1 MIAKAGAGRS
11 DQRRH
16 LWHTRRRPTG
26 GARQTNRRIAGTALL
41 LFATGVAG
49 CGSDSS
55 STAPTSF
62 DLVFRVET
70 VGVNID
76 TDGYTL
82 TLNGGNPVPL
92 PSNGETTVPDIPFA
106 SQQYEIGGLAP
117 NCRLVAQSPTGILQ
131 FSLDDSAYQ
140 IAVLCLTPDP
150 GSIVYVYT
158 QPGGQLRRRNAF
170 GGALEL
176 FPLDATSAAATAD
189 GTRMAFSQDGDIW
202 IVGWDGVDARNV
214 TNTIGIVEE
223 RPDWSPGGDR
233 IVYEY
238 ADEIGGTGTQDV
250 HIMTADGLDTVNLTP
265 DTGESNEAEPAWSSD
280 GSRIVFRSDRSDA
293 PGLYTI
299 TPEGRELTRLT
310 DGALD
315 VNPRWSPDGSR
326 IVFGRFLDPDS
337 GGTGFELF
345 TIAPDG
351 TGLTQL
357 TDNADYN
364 TTDADWSPDGQW
376 MVIASRLLS
385 GSGLYDLYS
394 MSPDGRDIVRLTFL
408 EGAGLPR
415 WIP

>member
-1 MIAKAGAGRS
+1 MTTKAGAGRS
-11 DQRRH
+11 GQRRH
-16 LWHTRRRPTG
+16 LQHPRRRPTG
-26 GARQTNRRIAGTALL
+26 GARQTTGRIAGMALL

-49 CGSDSS
+49 CGSES
-55 STAPTSF
+55 STAPASF

-70 VGVNID
+70 IGVNID

-82 TLNGGNPVPL
+82 TLDGGNPIPL
-92 PSNGETTVPDIPFA
+92 PSNGETTVPDVPFA
-106 SQQYEIGGLAP
+106 SLEYEIGGLAP
-117 NCRLVAQSPTGILQ
+117 NCRLVAQSHTGILQ
-131 FSLDDSAYQ
+131 FSLDDSMYQ
-140 IAVLCLTPDP
+140 IAVLCLTQDP

-158 QPGGQLRRRNAF
+158 QPGGQLRRRSAF

-176 FPLDATSAAATAD
+176 FPFEATSVAATAD
-189 GTRMAFSQDGDIW
+189 RTRMAFSEAGDIW

-265 DTGESNEAEPAWSSD
+265 GTGESNETEPAWSSD

-310 DGALD
+310 DGGLD

-326 IVFGRFLDPDS
+326 IVFGRYLDPDS

-345 TIAPDG
+345 TIASDG

-357 TDNADYN
+357 TDNPDYN

-376 MVIASRLLS
+376 MVIASRFLS
-385 GSGLYDLYS
+385 GSGVYDLYS

>member
-1 MIAKAGAGRS
+1 MTKAGAGRS
-11 DQRRH
+11 GQRRH
-16 LWHTRRRPTG
+16 LRHPRRRPTG
-26 GARQTNRRIAGTALL
+26 DARQTYGRIAGMALL

-55 STAPTSF
+55 TAPTSF

-70 VGVNID
+70 IGVNID

-82 TLNGGNPVPL
+82 TLNEGNPIPL
-92 PSNGETTVPDIPFA
+92 PPNGETTVPDVPFA
-106 SQQYEIGGLAP
+106 NLEYEIGGLAP

-131 FSLDDSAYQ
+131 FSLDDSMYQ
-140 IAVLCLTPDP
+140 IAVLCLTQNP
-150 GSIVYVYT
+150 GSIVYT
-158 QPGGQLRRRNAF
+158 QPGVQLRRRSAF
-170 GGALEL
+170 GGNLEL
-176 FPLDATSAAATAD
+176 FPFEATSVAATLD
-189 GTRMAFSQDGDIW
+189 GTHMAFSEAEDIW

-214 TNTIGIVEE
+214 TNTVGILEE
-223 RPDWSPGGDR
+223 RPDWSPEGDR

-238 ADEIGGTGTQDV
+238 SDIGGTGTQDV

-265 DTGESNEAEPAWSSD
+265 DTGESNETEPAWSGD

-293 PGLYTI
+293 PGLYTV

-326 IVFGRFLDPDS
+326 IVFGRYLDPDS

-345 TIAPDG
+345 TVASDG

-376 MVIASRLLS
+376 MVIASRILS

-394 MSPDGRDIVRLTFL
+394 MSPDGRNIVRLTFL

>member
-1 MIAKAGAGRS
+1 MTKAGAGR
-11 DQRRH
+11 RGPGRH
-16 LWHTRRRPTG
+16 LRLLLSRPIG
-26 GARQTNRRIAGTALL
+26 GARQTTRRIAGIALL
-41 LFATGVAG
+41 AFATGVAG

-55 STAPTSF
+55 TAPASF
-62 DLVFRVET
+62 DLVFQVET
-70 VGVNID
+70 IGVNVD

-82 TLNGGNPVPL
+82 TLNQGNPIPL
-92 PSNGETTVPDIPFA
+92 PSNGETTVPDVAFA
-106 SQQYEIGGLAP
+106 NQRYEIRGLAP
-117 NCRLVAQSPTGILQ
+117 NCRLVAQSPTGTLQ
-131 FSLDDSAYQ
+131 FSLDDSTYQ
-140 IAVLCLTPDP
+140 IVVLCLTQDP
-150 GSIVYVYT
+150 GSIVYT
-158 QPGGQLRRRNAF
+158 QLGGQLRRRNAF
-170 GGALEL
+170 GGDFEL
-176 FPLDATSAAATAD
+176 LPFQATSVAATLD
-189 GTRMAFSQDGDIW
+189 GTRMAFGQAEDIW
-202 IVGWDGVDARNV
+202 IVSRDGVDARNV
-214 TNTIGIVEE
+214 TNTVGILEE
-223 RPDWSPGGDR
+223 RPDWSPEGDR
-233 IVYEY
+233 IVYEF
-238 ADEIGGTGTQDV
+238 ADIGETGARDV
-250 HIMTADGLDTVNLTP
+250 HVMTADGLDAVNLTP
-265 DTGESNEAEPAWSSD
+265 DTGESNETEPAWSGD

-345 TIAPDG
+345 TVAADG

-357 TDNADYN
+357 TDNGDHS

-376 MVIASRLLS
+376 MVIASRSLS

>member
-1 MIAKAGAGRS
+1 MTTKAGAGRS
-11 DQRRH
+11 GQRRH
-16 LWHTRRRPTG
+16 LWHPRRRPTG
-26 GARQTNRRIAGTALL
+26 GARQTAGRIAGMAFL

-55 STAPTSF
+55 TAPASF

-70 VGVNID
+70 IGVNID

-82 TLNGGNPVPL
+82 TLNGGNPIAL
-92 PSNGETTVPDIPFA
+92 PSNGETTVPDVPFT
-106 SQQYEIGGLAP
+106 SQEYEIGGLAP
-117 NCRLVAQSPTGILQ
+117 NCRLVAQSSTGILQ

-140 IAVLCLTPDP
+140 IAVLCLTQDP

-158 QPGGQLRRRNAF
+158 QPGGQLRRRSAF

-176 FPLDATSAAATAD
+176 FPFEATSVDATAD
-189 GTRMAFSQDGDIW
+189 GTRMAFSEAGDVW

-265 DTGESNEAEPAWSSD
+265 DTGESNETEPAWSSD

-326 IVFGRFLDPDS
+326 IVFGRYLDPDS

-345 TIAPDG
+345 TIASDG

-357 TDNADYN
+357 TDNADYS

-376 MVIASRLLS
+376 MVIASRILS

-408 EGAGLPR
+408 EAAGLPR

>member
-1 MIAKAGAGRS
+1 MTKAGAGRRGPGRNLRLLLS
-11 DQRRH
+11 
-16 LWHTRRRPTG
+16 RPIG
-26 GARQTNRRIAGTALL
+26 GARQTTRRIAGMALL
-41 LFATGVAG
+41 AFATGVAG

-55 STAPTSF
+55 TAPASF
-62 DLVFRVET
+62 DLVFQVET
-70 VGVNID
+70 IGVNVD

-82 TLNGGNPVPL
+82 TLNQGNPIPL
-92 PSNGETTVPDIPFA
+92 PSNGETTVPDVAFA
-106 SQQYEIGGLAP
+106 NQEYEIRGLAP
-117 NCRLVAQSPTGILQ
+117 NCRLVAQSPTGTLQ
-131 FSLDDSAYQ
+131 FSLDDSTYQ
-140 IAVLCLTPDP
+140 IVVLCLTQDP
-150 GSIVYVYT
+150 GSIVYT
-158 QPGGQLRRRNAF
+158 QLGGQLRRRNAF
-170 GGALEL
+170 GGDFEL
-176 FPLDATSAAATAD
+176 LPFQATSVAATLD
-189 GTRMAFSQDGDIW
+189 GTRMAFGQAEDIW
-202 IVGWDGVDARNV
+202 IVSRDGVDARNV
-214 TNTIGIVEE
+214 TNTVGILEE
-223 RPDWSPGGDR
+223 RPDWSPEGDR
-233 IVYEY
+233 IVFEF
-238 ADEIGGTGTQDV
+238 ADIGGTGARDV
-250 HIMTADGLDTVNLTP
+250 HVMTADGLDAVNLTP
-265 DTGESNEAEPAWSSD
+265 DTGESNETEPAWSGD

-345 TIAPDG
+345 TVASDG

-357 TDNADYN
+357 TDNGDHS

-376 MVIASRLLS
+376 MVIASRS
-385 GSGLYDLYS
+385 VSESGLYDLYS